1 MFASGN
7 NPQGDLY
14 QSLTVPRFEGRADQ
28 GIRHRAHPIAD
39 ITIDYSDGD
48 GTSAGYRL
56 LCLGD
61 TLKRSPATP
70 DGIDVATVC
79 LLLAVDDACA
89 LREHEVAIRSRTGIY
104 GPPETVTVGLT
115 FGPGRRGR

>member
-14 QSLTVPRFEGRADQ
+14 HRLTVPRSEGRADR

-48 GTSAGYRL
+48 GTSASYRL
-56 LCLGD
+56 VCLGD
-61 TLKRSPATP
+61 TLQRSPATP
-70 DGIDVATVC
+70 
-79 LLLAVDDACA
+79 
-89 LREHEVAIRSRTGIY
+89 
-104 GPPETVTVGLT
+104 
-115 FGPGRRGR
+115 